1 MKKQLRAKKANLRRG
16 HTRLPGPCAVGAALL
31 MGATL
36 TQAADSDTSN
46 FEGPADAGN
55 NWIELSA
62 GGMFSSGSTA
72 QAEQSRRLKD
82 GGFGGIEDLHFQH
95 DVAKGTSFSLDG
107 RGIYDN
113 HDYGLSLGLKKEE
126 VYFLRLNFENFR
138 TWYNGNGGYYPY
150 GNAWYSAQDYLTGS
164 DEAFALDRGEISF
177 TGGWTPKNLPS
188 ITFKYTHLYRDGEK
202 SSTSWGFT
210 HPGLAF
216 PTRGLVPSFYD
227 IDEKRDRF
235 ELDAKYRYKATDFGL
250 GLSYE
255 KGDFDNARKLWQYPG
270 EPAIGGV
277 AQDRKITD
285 RDGVSY
291 DALSAHGFSETWL
304 KPNLFLSAGLLYSTL
319 DTKSSGQRIY
329 GDDFDVSQPNP
340 GNLQGYYD
348 LNGGGQM
355 HEYVGNLNLMATP
368 VKNLTLVP
376 SIRVQKE
383 DWDGNSS
390 VIPTL
395 GAGSSPQAG
404 STTDGDSLDVRER
417 LDVRYSGVTNWVF
430 FAQGEWTQGQGN
442 LDETGGI
449 GIGAPILRETED
461 TRLFQK
467 YSLGVKWY
475 PARLVS
481 LELGGYYKQN
491 NYDYDHPQD
500 NSQNPL
506 ANLYPAYLV
515 MHDFA
520 THDGN
525 LRLTWRPLPNLSMV
539 SRYEYQRSTIHTTP
553 TAAVGLGEVESS
565 KMTSHILSQSVNWTP
580 WSRLYLQA
588 GFNLVASETKT
599 PASGDTATSTLL
611 KAQNNYWTLNLNS
624 GFVVDNKT
632 DLNLGYTYYRA
643 DNYEDNSSVSLPY
656 GVGASEHG
664 INATVVRR
672 LTPKLRLTLRYGYY
686 VYNDDTS
693 GGNNDYDAHVVYS
706 GLQYRF

>member
-1 MKKQLRAKKANLRRG
+1 MKKQVRAKQVITRRAAAG
-16 HTRLPGPCAVGAALL
+16 LPGPRAVGAALL

-36 TQAADSDTSN
+36 TQAADADPSN

-72 QAEQSRRLKD
+72 QAEQARRLKD
-82 GGFGGIEDLHFQH
+82 GGFGGIEGLHFQH
-95 DVAKGTSFSLDG
+95 DVAKGTTFSLDG
-107 RGIYDN
+107 HGIYDN
-113 HDYGLSLGLKKEE
+113 HDYSLSLGLKKEE
-126 VYFLRLNFENFR
+126 LYFFRLNFENFR
-138 TWYNGNGGYYPY
+138 TWYNANGGYYPY
-150 GNAWYSAQDYLTGS
+150 GNAWYAANPYLRDS

-188 ITFKYTHLYRDGEK
+188 LTFKYSHLYRDGEK
-202 SSTSWGFT
+202 SSTSWGYT
-210 HPGLAF
+210 HPGLVF

-227 IDEKRDRF
+227 IDEQRDLF

-250 GLSYE
+250 GLNYE
-255 KGDFDNARKLWQYPG
+255 KGDLDNARNMRQYPG
-270 EPAIGGV
+270 EPAIGPA

-291 DALSAHGFSETWL
+291 DALSVHAFSETWI
-304 KPNLFLSAGLLYSTL
+304 KHNLFLSAGLLYSTL
-319 DTKSSGQRIY
+319 ETENSGRRIY

-340 GNLQGYYD
+340 GNPQGYYD
-348 LNGGGQM
+348 LNGSGQK

-368 VKNLTLVP
+368 LKNLTVVP

-383 DWDGNSS
+383 DWEANSS

-395 GAGSSPQAG
+395 GAGTSPVAA
-404 STTDGDSLDVRER
+404 SNTDGDSLDVRER

-449 GIGAPILRETED
+449 GAGAPILRETED
-461 TRLFQK
+461 RRMFQK

-475 PARLVS
+475 PARLLS
-481 LELGGYYKQN
+481 LELGGYYKKN
-491 NYDYDHPQD
+491 NYDYDRTQD
-500 NSQNPL
+500 NTQNPL

-525 LRLTWRPLPNLSMV
+525 VRLTLRPRPNLSLV
-539 SRYEYQRSTIHTTP
+539 TRYEAQWSTIHTTP
-553 TAAVGLGEVESS
+553 ASISGLSEVESS
-565 KMTSHILSQSVNWTP
+565 QMTSHIFSQNVNWTP
-580 WSRLYLQA
+580 WARLYLQA
-588 GFNLVASETKT
+588 GFNLVASKTET
-599 PASGDTATSTLL
+599 PASDYTRAVLE
-611 KAQNNYWTLNLNS
+611 AQNNYWTLTFNS
-624 GFVVDNKT
+624 GLVLDNKT
-632 DLNLGYTYYRA
+632 DLNLGYTYYHA
-643 DNYEDNSSVSLPY
+643 DNYEDNSAIGLPY

-686 VYNDDTS
+686 VFNDDTS
-693 GGNNDYDAHVVYS
+693 GGHNDYEAHVVYS